1 MRLTL
6 FIVVGML
13 WGCQTQNDSSLILV
27 EVDSE
32 QLTAAEIHAHLPK
45 GMSAQDSAAFCSAY
59 IQQWTREQVLKMEA
73 GKLSAPADLE
83 IQLDRFKNQL
93 LVQSLREK
101 IISDRIGQS
110 QNMKS
115 DSTQT
120 GLSEEVILENKKWQ
134 IWEQYQTELLKKYEA
149 EGKIKKQ

>member
-1 MRLTL
+1 
-6 FIVVGML
+6 
-13 WGCQTQNDSSLILV
+13 
-27 EVDSE
+27 
-32 QLTAAEIHAHLPK
+32 
-45 GMSAQDSAAFCSAY
+45 
-59 IQQWTREQVLKMEA
+59 MEA

-110 QNMKS
+110 QNMKP